1 MWKVEELF
9 VYGGLW
15 VNVIFW
21 NSIKLLMMMM
31 YVYSL
36 SYEERKDSNEYVYIQ
51 ILNLHKFIIF

>member
-1 MWKVEELF
+1 
-9 VYGGLW
+9 
-15 VNVIFW
+15 
-21 NSIKLLMMMM
+21 MM